1 MATILKKGSTG
12 EEVKDLQRKLG
23 ISADGIFGSG
33 TEQAVKN
40 FQSKNGLTADGI
52 VGDKTWAKLN
62 ASTGSSTTG
71 SKSSS
76 SSSSGKYD
84 EKYKDV
90 VIQGS
95 TYPDKP
101 YQNNLT
107 IKLNTEI
114 VNEYI
119 PAFQKVLPNAPKGLR
134 LLLTIMA
141 YHEGFKQG
149 SRSYRTNNPGNIG
162 NVDSGSNKSI
172 ATLGDGILLQKTY
185 IENIVNGKNKS
196 YPMNQQVNIKPYYS
210 EEIAKNAAT
219 YGMSPYLPGYS
230 FVFTGQLDQF
240 VKIYSTGARG
250 GNSYI
255 NTITSYFNSNGIVIK
270 PESKLQDIIV
280 MN

>member
-1 MATILKKGSTG
+1 MATILKKGSKG

-23 ISADGIFGSG
+23 ISVDGIFGSG

-52 VGDKTWAKLN
+52 VGNKTWAKLN
-62 ASTGSSTTG
+62 GTSGTTSG
-71 SKSSS
+71 TSKP

-95 TYPDKP
+95 TFPDKP
-101 YQNNLT
+101 YQNNLQ

-119 PAFQKVLPNAPKGLR
+119 PTFQKVLPTAPKGLR

-162 NVDSGSNKSI
+162 NVDSGANKSI
-172 ATLGDGILLQKTY
+172 ATLGDGILLQKSY
-185 IENIVNGKNKS
+185 IDNIVAGKNKS

-210 EEIAKNAAT
+210 EEIAKNSAT
-219 YGMSPYLPGYS
+219 YGMSPWLPGYG
-230 FVFTGQLDQF
+230 FVFTGQIDQF
-240 VKIYSTGARG
+240 VKIYSTGARA

-255 NTITSYFNSNGIVIK
+255 NTIVSYFNSNGLVIK
-270 PESKLQDIIV
+270 PESKIQDIIV
-280 MN
+280 LQ